1 MRASSFLFLVLI
13 LTPAVFVLAGCP
25 AASDCEWTV
34 TNDTGFEIE
43 TMELSDSET
52 DDWGAD
58 LLGADTVPDGETSSF
73 TVEAGTW
80 DLRATDVDGDT
91 YTLLAV
97 ETCVGGEA
105 LATTITVADID

>member
-1 MRASSFLFLVLI
+1 M
-13 LTPAVFVLAGCP
+13 
-25 AASDCEWTV
+25 
-34 TNDTGFEIE
+34 
-43 TMELSDSET
+43 
-52 DDWGAD
+52 
-58 LLGADTVPDGETSSF
+58 
-73 TVEAGTW
+73 EAGTW